1 MRTCIRRIV
10 ICCVAVIMSSACGRN
25 ALPLGFGMPILGF
38 ETSESHG
45 AGRGIV
51 GLAFG
56 GTPRAVMVNDAGTE
70 PPETSRRVGA
80 GRVATYSAGVGV
92 LNRLDVSIAHSAGSG
107 PEGPTPLMVRTKF
120 QLIGAPAKSAKEGAN
135 SLAVMAGA
143 GKVGFDRAASVTFEE
158 LTSQGLPS
166 SRGGTV
172 TSHAE
177 ATAMQAAVVGGH
189 RITDRALFYGSL
201 AYTEYRFNW
210 TVDQTS
216 NRGLRHFEDAGRIGQ
231 VSAGAGLQYA
241 RRAMFVR
248 AEAAISR
255 ESFGP
260 NRHGMSVGV
269 QTGLKW

>member
-1 MRTCIRRIV
+1 MRAPIRRIV
-10 ICCVAVIMSSACGRN
+10 TCCVAVIMSSACGREP
-25 ALPLGFGMPILGF
+25 LPLGFGMPILRF

-45 AGRGIV
+45 AGRGFV
-51 GLAFG
+51 GLALG
-56 GTPRAVMVNDAGTE
+56 GTPRAVMVNDAGTV
-70 PPETSRRVGA
+70 PPDTSRRVGA

-92 LNRLDVSIAHSAGSG
+92 LNRLDVSIAHSADHG

-143 GKVGFDRAASVTFEE
+143 GTVGFDRTASVTFEE
-158 LTSQGLPS
+158 LTSQGLPAA
-166 SRGGTV
+166 RGGTV

-177 ATAMQAAVVGGH
+177 ATAVQAAVVGGH

-216 NRGLRHFEDAGRIGQ
+216 DRGLRHFEDAGRIGQ
-231 VSAGAGLQYA
+231 VSAGAGMQYA

-260 NRHGMSVGV
+260 NRQGMSAGV